1 MNTRERTRGMPT
13 YVYETV
19 PSAENGAAERFEIKQ
34 SFNDPP
40 LEVHPETGVPVRRV
54 ISGGIGLATKSGME
68 LPEPGCGAGT
78 CRCGRVA

>member
-1 MNTRERTRGMPT
+1 MPT
-13 YVYETV
+13 YLYETV

-54 ISGGIGLATKSGME
+54 ISGGMGLMTKSGME
-68 LPEPGCGAGT
+68 LPEPGCGPES
-78 CRCGRVA
+78 CRCGRFS